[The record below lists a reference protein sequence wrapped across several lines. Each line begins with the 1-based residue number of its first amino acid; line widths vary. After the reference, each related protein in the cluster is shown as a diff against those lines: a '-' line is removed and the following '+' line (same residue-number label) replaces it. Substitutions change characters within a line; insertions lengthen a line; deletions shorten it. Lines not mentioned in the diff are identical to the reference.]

1 MTLMTIG
8 EKSHPVRLTSHHPR
22 TQAGYPVL
30 NKTAPIPDVHP
41 FVRPSVYHDLVW
53 FSFGKVDIAEELRGI
68 HKSLRGMHYHLKKIG
83 FNMASIAD
91 VRKEYREYAQE
102 LKDARDAALALAKRA
117 VDERQEAIDALQKF
131 QDDDAATDAT
141 QLIAKQQ
148 EDADAFASDLK
159 TLKDADLPQEPTAP
173 PQAGD
178 GVDEDDTDAPVQP
191 EQPVTEPETPA
202 EPARQ

>member
-1 MTLMTIG
+1 ML
-8 EKSHPVRLTSHHPR
+8 V
-22 TQAGYPVL
+22 
-30 NKTAPIPDVHP
+30 N
-41 FVRPSVYHDLVW
+41 VW
-53 FSFGKVDIAEELRGI
+53 FSIGKVDIAEELRGI

-83 FNMASIAD
+83 HNMASIAD

-102 LKDARDAALALAKRA
+102 LKDARDAALGLAKRA

-141 QLIAKQQ
+141 QLIAAQQ
-148 EDADAFASDLK
+148 EATDAFASDLK

-178 GVDEDDTDAPVQP
+178 GTDEDDTDAPVQP
-191 EQPVTEPETPA
+191 EQPVTEPEAPA
-202 EPARQ
+202 SEEAGTGTDEVAGK